1 MRRRFWWHTP
11 LQRALNRLSQRDQA
25 RFTEWTTQ
33 QFDRE
38 RQALVVEANRNDNRR
53 ESGHRANRV
62 VPGPVIRAADH
73 RRAERLHWIDKR
85 VDLRPL
91 HRRHE
96 SRANLALRSEERR

>member
-53 ESGHRANRV
+53 ESGNGANR
-62 VPGPVIRAADH
+62 
-73 RRAERLHWIDKR
+73 
-85 VDLRPL
+85 
-91 HRRHE
+91 
-96 SRANLALRSEERR
+96 RSEEHTFELQSQSKLVCRLLLEKKKSIIQKIYDNGDALVT